1 MKSRVKKVVQNLSR
15 NGRPNWSDYC
25 PRVDEKIAIF
35 VNGILGGKKSI
46 LYEFDF
52 LPKSAEEM
60 KNR

>member
-35 VNGILGGKKSI
+35 VNGILGVKKSNQTR
-46 LYEFDF
+46 
-52 LPKSAEEM
+52 KATRASAKIEALV
-60 KNR
+60 